1 MREKSIDIRKDYRF
15 LITFVFEYITYT
27 RLRFLLSFPIDDT
40 ANE

>member
-27 RLRFLLSFPIDDT
+27 RLLFLLSFPIDDT